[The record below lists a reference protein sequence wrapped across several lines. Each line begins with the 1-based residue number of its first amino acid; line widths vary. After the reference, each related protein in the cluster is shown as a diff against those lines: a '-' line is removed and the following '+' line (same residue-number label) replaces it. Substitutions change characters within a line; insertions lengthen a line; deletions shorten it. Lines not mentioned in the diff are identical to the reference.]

1 MIKSMTGYGRSE
13 VVVGDR
19 HFIVEMKSVNN
30 RFLDFNIRMP
40 QVFNPFESQIRA
52 ELKKFMER
60 GKVDIYISYRN
71 LSESR
76 VHVRYDK
83 ALASEYVRELREM
96 ASDFGLDGS
105 ISISLLA
112 GYPDIFV
119 LESAEEDPSLLWEPL
134 AKALDQ
140 ACEQFVAAREKE
152 GAFLKEDLTGK
163 LQDMLSRVDYLTG
176 RAPEILTEY
185 RTQLLEKMQELLSE
199 SGINEERILQE
210 AAIYA
215 DRTCIDEELT
225 RLRSHITAM
234 QDTFALT
241 GSIGKKLDFLAQEM
255 GRESN
260 TILSKTADVAS
271 KECAID
277 LKTEVEKVREQVQN
291 IE

>member
-140 ACEQFVAAREKE
+140 ACEQFVAARAKE
-152 GAFLKEDLTGK
+152 GAFLKEDLTWTTSQEGHRK
-163 LQDMLSRVDYLTG
+163 FSPSTVRSCWRRCRNFSLNPASTRNGFCRKQRSMLTG
-176 RAPEILTEY
+176 PAS
-185 RTQLLEKMQELLSE
+185 M
-199 SGINEERILQE
+199 
-210 AAIYA
+210 
-215 DRTCIDEELT
+215 
-225 RLRSHITAM
+225 RS
-234 QDTFALT
+234 
-241 GSIGKKLDFLAQEM
+241 
-255 GRESN
+255 
-260 TILSKTADVAS
+260 
-271 KECAID
+271 
-277 LKTEVEKVREQVQN
+277 
-291 IE
+291 